1 MFSYN
6 KQLLHTNNYICFK
19 HTYINS
25 LRLSVRQ
32 SVSLHKCEQD
42 PDDRVQLWVGQSVI
56 GVLGG
61 GEGKGRWS
69 SERPVSVCDGGWTI
83 MVFVYKSSP
92 QSIAAVRRVGMTVG
106 LHPSPTAPEANIKT
120 FPSPPTPPT
129 NYRKNRWLYRKTC
142 FWKFPKLSG
151 TKVQNVKTGVLGFLT
166 SGKGIN
172 TQTNNL
178 RVHTVG
184 FDTRTTSV
192 GTTTRSGWLE
202 WHSHRCPK
210 VTGTTSMF

>member
-69 SERPVSVCDGGWTI
+69 SERSVSVCDGGWTI

-92 QSIAAVRRVGMTVG
+92 QSIAAVRRVGMTVE

-120 FPSPPTPPT
+120 FPSPPPPPPT
-129 NYRKNRWLYRKTC
+129 TERTDGYIEKRVFGNFQNFREPRFKMSKPG
-142 FWKFPKLSG
+142 FWVFSR
-151 TKVQNVKTGVLGFLT
+151 
-166 SGKGIN
+166 
-172 TQTNNL
+172 
-178 RVHTVG
+178 RV
-184 FDTRTTSV
+184 R
-192 GTTTRSGWLE
+192 E
-202 WHSHRCPK
+202 
-210 VTGTTSMF
+210 